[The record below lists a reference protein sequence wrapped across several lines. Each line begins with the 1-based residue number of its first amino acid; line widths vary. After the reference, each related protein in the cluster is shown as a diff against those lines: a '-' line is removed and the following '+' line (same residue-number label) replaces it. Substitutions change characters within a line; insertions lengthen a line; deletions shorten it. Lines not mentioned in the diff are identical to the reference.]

1 MDKLS
6 HRDWLKFAV
15 GYCLVKLG
23 QLKYDRFTKEE
34 LNALVAEHFPQQF
47 DLPVPIGT
55 GVLRILE
62 GVISMPTDSAR
73 LHMQCLAG
81 LEIKAM
87 GSPIYRA
94 HAIIQVSALPHYVE
108 ERHTLTLVD
117 IKVDDVHL
125 VNDEYSLLKDTQFL
139 IDRLLPVPVTGLLGA
154 PIKQALNVLSAGT
167 SDQALNYLKL
177 YVGGSKQRIL
187 DYHQPQIETALLDA
201 LANFDLDY
209 QMQATQWREH
219 LFAKLGKTVAVEES
233 ELRFLF

>member
-6 HRDWLKFAV
+6 KTDWLKYAI

-23 QLKYDRFTKEE
+23 KLKYDRFTTAE
-34 LNALVAEHFPQQF
+34 LNALIVEHFPQQF
-47 DLPVPIGT
+47 DLIVPIGN
-55 GVLRILE
+55 GVIRIIE
-62 GVISMPTDSAR
+62 GVVSMPVDSVR
-73 LHMQCLAG
+73 LHLQCLAG
-81 LEIKAM
+81 VEVKVM

-94 HAIIQVSALPHYVE
+94 HAIVQISALPRYLE
-108 ERHTLTLVD
+108 QTQTLTLVD
-117 IKVDDVHL
+117 IKVDDLHL

-139 IDRLLPVPVTGLLGA
+139 IDKLLPVPVTGLLGA

-187 DYHQPQIETALLDA
+187 EYHQPQIEKALLEA
-201 LANFDLDY
+201 VAEFDLDY